1 MYVLRTTM
9 SNITDIK
16 KGAFHKWLGKPEDE
30 KITQS
35 DIDKALKYSGPDAD
49 HVHKMAN
56 FARNAK
62 KWNKEDE
69 DIAMAADLD
78 DTGFDDLPLTEENK
92 GYYLV
97 DDSNGMVLIG
107 PFNKKA
113 EAESAR
119 ALFGDGKVMKGS
131 STNAGEFVP
140 VKESWSDDS
149 RIIGARDWKSAVVS
163 AANGNEIAYKR
174 DGEDVE
180 AMVNGKVIG
189 RFYNSKGYGDIFTES
204 KKMNKKNFIESSV
217 AEPFVIFTDDAGFIL
232 RTDKYRHF
240 YEDPEHLAQ
249 DISVLLDGDTT
260 DWWDG
265 NEIKYTS
272 YEEDAK
278 GAREYSHDDILDF
291 MQNGAP
297 ENGDAG
303 MRILIRELKGI
314 AKTES
319 KKMNRFLLREEEIT
333 RNKKIIMM
341 GDFMANDG
349 GLLIDRIKTS
359 LKIKGL
365 AGSAYEDPYTA
376 LNVFSDEE
384 LDDLFEYA
392 KSIGLQDV
400 SVDVDIKEN

>member
-1 MYVLRTTM
+1 M

-97 DDSNGMVLIG
+97 DDSNDMVLIG

-113 EAESAR
+113 DAESAR
-119 ALFGDGKVMKGS
+119 ELFGDGKVMKGS
-131 STNAGEFVP
+131 STNVGEFVP

-163 AANGNEIAYKR
+163 AANGNEITYKR

-180 AMVNGKVIG
+180 AIVNSRVIG
-189 RFYNSKGYGDIFTES
+189 RFYNSKGYGDIF
-204 KKMNKKNFIESSV
+204 
-217 AEPFVIFTDDAGFIL
+217 
-232 RTDKYRHF
+232 
-240 YEDPEHLAQ
+240 
-249 DISVLLDGDTT
+249 
-260 DWWDG
+260 
-265 NEIKYTS
+265 
-272 YEEDAK
+272 
-278 GAREYSHDDILDF
+278 
-291 MQNGAP
+291 
-297 ENGDAG
+297 
-303 MRILIRELKGI
+303 
-314 AKTES
+314 TES

>member
-1 MYVLRTTM
+1 MN
-9 SNITDIK
+9 NITDIK

-69 DIAMAADLD
+69 DISMAADLD
-78 DTGFDDLPLTEENK
+78 DAEFDDASLTEENK

-97 DDSNGMVLIG
+97 DDSNGMVLMG
-107 PFNKKA
+107 PFNKKID
-113 EAESAR
+113 AESAR
-119 ALFGDGKVMKGS
+119 GLFGDGKVMKGS
-131 STNAGEFVP
+131 STNVGEFVA

-149 RIIGARDWKSAVVS
+149 KIIGARDWKSAVVS
-163 AANGNEIAYKR
+163 AADGKKVSYRRMSNG
-174 DGEDVE
+174 DVE
-180 AMVNGKVIG
+180 AIVNGKTIG
-189 RFYNSKGYGDIFTES
+189 RFYNDNGHGDIFTES
-204 KKMNKKNFIESSV
+204 KKMNKKTFIESSV
-217 AEPFVIFTDDAGFIL
+217 AEPFVVFTDDAGFIL

-265 NEIKYTS
+265 NEIEYTS
-272 YEEDAK
+272 YDEDVK
-278 GAREYSHDDILDF
+278 GACEYSHDDILDF

-297 ENGDAG
+297 ENGDAA
-303 MRILIRELKGI
+303 MRVLVKELKGI

-319 KKMNRFLLREEEIT
+319 KKMNKFLLREEEIT

-341 GDFMANDG
+341 GDFMMNGG
-349 GLLIDRIKTS
+349 GLLTDRIKTS

-365 AGSAYEDPYTA
+365 SGSGYEDPYTA